1 MPASRPYGHT
11 RLSGRA
17 RARVLNFFDITSND
31 MMEKILLINGLI
43 FTYLLFS
50 KKLSSEKKE
59 NRKKVKYIGIAV
71 FLIFFIALSS
81 FYFLDNYQMIE
92 IITWGAI
99 IVSSAAILFRIFQ
112 LKKEN

>member
-1 MPASRPYGHT
+1 M
-11 RLSGRA
+11 LSQTGVVQLLRM
-17 RARVLNFFDITSND
+17 VMLYQQLKTVID

-99 IVSSAAILFRIFQ
+99 IVSSLAILFRIFQ
-112 LKKEN
+112 LKKENL